1 MAFSLLREEVRFDFI
16 GSDFLE
22 APELRESPFVR
33 VLNLRGDV
41 GPDASPTRKIIR
53 VLAYY
58 VRLLGYTVVAKP
70 QIFHILWN
78 NKLEIVDRTLLLI
91 YYRLFGKRLVLT
103 VHNVNIRKRDGN
115 DGLLNRL
122 TLRAQYGLAHHL
134 FVHTELMKRELQAD
148 FGVRDAKISVIPFGI
163 NNTVP
168 ITPLTR
174 AEARERLGLDNSQP
188 ALLFFGNIA
197 PYKGLEYLVDAM
209 EEVAEALPHAR
220 LIIAGRPKGAEAY
233 WARIEQR
240 ISSSGLNSVV
250 IRRIEYVPD
259 EDTEIYFKAA
269 DVLVLPYVHVFQ
281 SGVLFLGY
289 NFGLPVIASDVGA
302 LREEIVEGQTGFV
315 CQASGPGHIGSSH
328 QALFRERNLPN
339 ARESAVRDPGVCRR
353 PVLVVESCVDHSGC
367 LSLVAG
373 NVPTGRR
380 PESVSTK
387 TREPAADRPRS
398 SRTPQNIAIE
408 VGGGLMAAVAPGR
421 PTGLPGN
428 FGPLISGKMAHH
440 IRCGSFNSRCPV
452 QGQDQLPRRHRANP
466 SACRHGRVNGS
477 QTPNRLA
484 DDATRSRLSQRP
496 DMSAF
501 PETDRKH
508 WDDEAPTLV
517 CASKGKLNTADT

>member
-1 MAFSLLREEVRFDFI
+1 M
-16 GSDFLE
+16 
-22 APELRESPFVR
+22 R

-41 GPDASPTRKIIR
+41 GPDASPMRKIVR
-53 VLAYY
+53 VLVYY
-58 VRLLGYTVVAKP
+58 LRLLGTQWAPNRGSSTYSGTTSLRSS
-70 QIFHILWN
+70 I
-78 NKLEIVDRTLLLI
+78 RTLLLI

-174 AEARERLGLDNSQP
+174 AEARKRLGLDSSQP

-259 EDTEIYFKAA
+259 EDIEIYFKAA

-315 CQASGPGHIGSSH
+315 CEARDAGALAATIKRYFASEMYRTLESRRSAIQAFAAEQYSWSKVASIT
-328 QALFRERNLPN
+328 
-339 ARESAVRDPGVCRR
+339 VGVYR
-353 PVLVVESCVDHSGC
+353 
-367 LSLVAG
+367 SLLA
-373 NVPTGRR
+373 T
-380 PESVSTK
+380 S
-387 TREPAADRPRS
+387 
-398 SRTPQNIAIE
+398 QL
-408 VGGGLMAAVAPGR
+408 VGG
-421 PTGLPGN
+421 
-428 FGPLISGKMAHH
+428 
-440 IRCGSFNSRCPV
+440 
-452 QGQDQLPRRHRANP
+452 
-466 SACRHGRVNGS
+466 
-477 QTPNRLA
+477 
-484 DDATRSRLSQRP
+484 
-496 DMSAF
+496 
-501 PETDRKH
+501 RK
-508 WDDEAPTLV
+508 A
-517 CASKGKLNTADT
+517 